1 MIRLWRVIAAGG
13 LALSLTACDRSEAPD
28 PETPEDPARVAY
40 PAPGIRLPDVPQEV
54 IAVETAARPKLVVF
68 EHVPRVPASADV
80 VLGCRPSQD
89 RSAQTVAAALFDGF
103 AASRL
108 SALGIRYEEI
118 RWLRAYVFNDDSA
131 PGRALA
137 ISVPYSEARVVS
149 APAEGD
155 PPEAFLNGTLFL
167 FAESEATLN
176 RLVAL
181 YRDGTDEDD
190 FHYHFLDTPGQ
201 IARLRLNDVGR
212 LARLAFP
219 VLAAEE
225 AGLDLLLPRG
235 AALAEGAGPLDLAL
249 MPDRDGVGLVIGL
262 STRSELDAALLTQSL
277 AAVAEAVMSR
287 CTALGTPEATAL
299 AQTLAGL
306 VVAQQGSSMAL
317 DVSLSVEQASSLA
330 SGLFLLYNLP

>member
-1 MIRLWRVIAAGG
+1 MSRLLRVVAAGG
-13 LALSLTACDRSEAPD
+13 LALSLTACDRSKTPD
-28 PETPEDPARVAY
+28 PEVPEEPARVAY
-40 PAPGIRLPDVPQEV
+40 PEPGIRLPDVPQED
-54 IAVETAARPKLVVF
+54 IAVEIAARPKLVVF
-68 EHVPRVPASADV
+68 DHAPRVPASADV
-80 VLGCRPSQD
+80 VLGCQPAQD
-89 RSAQTVAAALFDGF
+89 RTAQAVAAALFDGF

-108 SALGIRYEEI
+108 TALGIRYEEI
-118 RWLRAYVFNDDSA
+118 RWLRAYVFHDDSA

-137 ISVPYSEARVVS
+137 ISVPYSESRVVS

-167 FAESEATLN
+167 FAESEAALN

-181 YRDGTDEDD
+181 YRDGTDADD
-190 FHYHFLDTPGQ
+190 LH
-201 IARLRLNDVGR
+201 ILRLDVPGPSVRLMLDDVGR

-225 AGLDLLLPRG
+225 AGLDLLLPDG

-249 MPDRDGVGLVIGL
+249 MPDRDGVGLVMSL
-262 STRSELDAALLTQSL
+262 STRSELDAALLTKVL
-277 AAVAEAVMSR
+277 ATVAEAVASR

-306 VVAQQGSSMAL
+306 VVERQGSSVAL
-317 DVSLSVEQASSLA
+317 CAPLSTEQASSLA